1 MPLRLPSSP
10 FHASSADGGSSKRFR
25 QHINPLASQFQV
37 PKVTD
42 LRKLVQPYADPK
54 LPFHVDVGCAKGT
67 FLLEMAA
74 RHPERN
80 FLGLEIRPLVAEFAL
95 ERKAK
100 RPHLTNLH
108 FVACNA
114 NVDIDQVVLAILEAE
129 SRVAAVS
136 ILFPDPHF
144 KKQHKKRRVVTP
156 ELVSSLAAGIRARE
170 GGPVGD
176 ETVYLASD
184 IQDVLDEM
192 REVFA
197 ADANFR
203 DDEEEGS
210 YLEKNPYPVATEREG
225 SVLDQDLPVWRSLF
239 RLKGAEEMGGG
250 GGATTSIEDLRAAAE
265 LKQKMRESEQGRFLK
280 EKGAGGGGGVDGVI
294 IEEGANK
301 YVLVSAR
308 DPASQNMQIFVRSS
322 AAAAYHREVAEPLV
336 AELIEGG
343 RVNVKVLGGGR
354 INVDTAE
361 KKVVVYGFSYAF
373 GKADHRKAAAMIRR
387 AEGFEDFDVTWND
400 EGY

>member
-1 MPLRLPSSP
+1 
-10 FHASSADGGSSKRFR
+10 
-25 QHINPLASQFQV
+25 
-37 PKVTD
+37 
-42 LRKLVQPYADPK
+42 
-54 LPFHVDVGCAKGT
+54 
-67 FLLEMAA
+67 
-74 RHPERN
+74 
-80 FLGLEIRPLVAEFAL
+80 
-95 ERKAK
+95 
-100 RPHLTNLH
+100 
-108 FVACNA
+108 
-114 NVDIDQVVLAILEAE
+114 
-129 SRVAAVS
+129 
-136 ILFPDPHF
+136 
-144 KKQHKKRRVVTP
+144 
-156 ELVSSLAAGIRARE
+156 
-170 GGPVGD
+170 
-176 ETVYLASD
+176 
-184 IQDVLDEM
+184 M

-250 GGATTSIEDLRAAAE
+250 GGATTSIEDLRAAAG

-301 YVLVSAR
+301 VSAWPPPSFISFSPNPPFQYVLVSAR